1 MNTWQATARS
11 IAGGAATISVPVSP
25 NTADQTRLRALYCTL
40 DGSMAGSGTVVVRDG
55 ATGVGTI
62 IFRSTLALAG
72 GGIDVLERT
81 SIDLRTTPGNLLTVE
96 FLAGTASDFQ
106 SVNAQ
111 GDYVPP
117 GTPYGATLTGE

>member
-1 MNTWQATARS
+1 MWQVTTRSTAG
-11 IAGGAATISVPVSP
+11 AAATISVSASP
-25 NTADQTRLRALYCTL
+25 NLTYQARLRALYCTL
-40 DGSMAGSGTVVVRDG
+40 DGPAAGSGTVVVRDG

-62 IFRSTLALAG
+62 IFHSTLNLPG
-72 GGIDVLERT
+72 SGIDILDRT
-81 SIDLRTTPGNLLTVE
+81 GIDLRATAGNALTIE